1 MHITKQHPLEKL
13 LTNRLCSGLKRSSII
28 KPSKWA
34 ETYRVMG
41 KPFNGPWTFKR
52 HPWLREM
59 HDSEAELNVG
69 QKAAQMGFTE
79 TVLNVVFYYIDM
91 HGVDCLY
98 VLPSKTPDA
107 SDFSAARFDAA
118 LELST
123 HLKEMFSNVKNVG
136 HKRAGN
142 TNLYIRGAKSRSGLK
157 SVPVGVLILDE
168 KDEMNQDNI
177 PLAKERQ
184 SGYDFNKTWEISTP
198 TVDGVGINKTFTLST
213 QNEFFFTCK
222 SCSRLINLTFPD
234 SMEIIGEDFDDPRL
248 KESYLKCHKCQAK
261 IPNEQKTEW
270 LSTGRWVPKFEGRS
284 IEGWGVSQLYSST
297 ITPQNFLESYFKA
310 KIDPADEQ
318 EFYNSKLGI
327 PHIVKGAKVNESDI
341 EACIKEY
348 LTHNENSTGLVTM
361 GVDVGTV
368 LHFEITKWQL
378 SNTAIDLNVEAR
390 PQVLAVGKVSHFEEL
405 DILMRTYNVTSCVV
419 DMQPERR
426 KAYEFASRFW
436 GRVKLCIYGNGVQGK
451 RINLGQEDELTITVD
466 RTSWLDLSLSR
477 FKNNSISLPRDTPRE
492 YKRHI
497 RSLIRIY
504 EKDGQGN
511 PVGKYV
517 KSGSEADH
525 FAHARNYNEIA
536 LPLAASIGQTHTI
549 YE

>member
-1 MHITKQHPLEKL
+1 MHTLEKL
-13 LTNRLCSGLKRSSII
+13 LTSRLTSGLKRKSII
-28 KPSKWA
+28 TPSKWA
-34 ETYRVMG
+34 ETYRIMG
-41 KPFNGPWTFKR
+41 RPFNGPWTFKR
-52 HPWLREM
+52 HPWLKDM

-79 TVLNVVFYYIDM
+79 TVLNIVFFYIDM
-91 HGVDCLY
+91 HGIDCLY

-118 LELST
+118 LELSS

-157 SVPVGVLILDE
+157 SVPVGILILDE

-184 SGYDFNKTWEISTP
+184 SGYDFNRTWEISTP
-198 TVDGVGINKTFTLST
+198 TIDGIGINKTFTIST
-213 QNEFFFTCK
+213 QNDYHFKCK
-222 SCSRLINLTFPD
+222 GCNRLINLTFPD

-248 KESYLKCHKCQAK
+248 SESYLKCSKCQKRIYHEEKA
-261 IPNEQKTEW
+261 EW
-270 LSTGRWVPKFEGRS
+270 LKGGVWVPKFEGRT
-284 IEGWGVSQLYSST
+284 IQGWGISQLYSST
-297 ITPQNFLESYFKA
+297 VKCNNFLESYFRA

-327 PHIVKGAKVNESDI
+327 PHIVEGARVNEKNID
-341 EACIKEY
+341 ECIKDY
-348 LTHNENSTGLVTM
+348 ITHQQNTGGIVTM

-405 DILMRTYNVTSCVV
+405 DILMRAYNVTSCVV

-426 KAYEFASRFW
+426 KAFEFASRFW

-451 RINLGQEDELTITVD
+451 RLHVGNEDELTVTVD
-466 RTSWLDLSLSR
+466 RTSWLDMSLSR
-477 FKNNSISLPRDTPRE
+477 FKNCSISLPKDVPRE

-497 RSLIRIY
+497 MSLVRVY

-517 KSGSEADH
+517 KAGSEQDH

-536 LPLAASIGQTHTI
+536 LPFAVSLGQSHNI
-549 YE
+549 YG